1 MKTIKRI
8 LSVFFIVLLLVT
20 SVPAAGFEGLFTV
33 KAEAAVS
40 MKDMVASMS
49 VGETV
54 TFGSYPQTDVT
65 SDMGAELTNA
75 APDTD
80 DWISYNYYDE
90 GEQSDYMKYYDITYK
105 GDRYRGVYFTKYR
118 PMYWNTGSYASNLS
132 KNGYSTNNVYWFKYD
147 PLTWRILD
155 PSTGYVICE
164 DIIDSQAFNNEYY
177 TNGTCD
183 FSGYTAYY
191 NDETYTNYANNW
203 KYSTIR
209 IWLNES
215 FFITA
220 FSMSER
226 SQIPCTKLTTPA
238 YSTSYYYYDV
248 GETCDYVFL
257 PSYQDM
263 INSSYRFSWNPS
275 SWDVNRRAHSSDY
288 AKSQGIWVDTSRN
301 YTSMYRLRSAGY
313 KSSYTAQIDTD
324 GDAGDYYWSALFY
337 NNVGIRPA
345 LCFNPS
351 STGTY
356 SNGYDKKVTINVY
369 SNDSYDGLNKL
380 PAVNIGTKLKDFT
393 VTTSSESKV
402 VSDASKVKI
411 KISEAKKSGVKISKD
426 KYCDYII
433 PADVFEN
440 IFNEGFSAKLDVKM
454 SALPKHKAGYISTAF
469 VKEDGEYDSY
479 TDTITGSVNIT
490 KGNKYKVI
498 LSAAGVGNDVKYYLS
513 QDKLH
518 KIESD
523 TGVFEGDLFSDF
535 TPYKDVYAYAVSSKG
550 TTVLSKLQFNIIP
563 AVENKKID
571 DFIKSN
577 STNLLGDAP
586 TSFTGKAGNFLFE
599 GAKID
604 FSAFKIPMSAEI
616 DGNTIK
622 VVFGIN
628 DFFSKSNETKD
639 SSSTGTKW
647 PKNGGKW
654 SSFVKDYKDYFKK
667 DHSWASKKENAKKYN
682 DKAKQLTKQYGND
695 DNKSFGK
702 GKTDISVDAVGYG
715 VWEIVWSGKNMKL
728 VYKEGSVAITGAV
741 DYQYCQYGF
750 AGPVPDYVYFGFEA
764 SLTAAAK
771 CSRAAAD
778 SSVPMSW
785 EFSFTLEPKI
795 SAEGGV
801 GWKGL
806 LSAGLNLEASAPF
819 YLRPAFANKTG
830 NFKLDIKGEISIE
843 ATACFVFKTKKKLLD
858 GEMNIIN
865 KTWSNTK
872 KLKAYSL
879 YTPHDVS
886 DEESIPTREA
896 VNDVESVDRSYASKT
911 SEWLGTKSFFDFKS
925 RIKSKS
931 TDLSGMTYTTLQEN
945 VFYAPQQQIAVVGDK
960 ALMVYVEDDGGRTAN
975 NRMRLMY
982 TLYDFLSDSWS
993 QPKPVSDDGRNDSYP
1008 CLVSDGDNTYIA
1020 WIKANT
1026 LYDDNLSNAVDVY
1039 RACEV
1044 YYAKFDSQDETFTDV
1059 TRITNDD
1066 VYDYNPTVSIDS
1078 CGNPV
1083 VYYASCTDNDTYGQN
1098 NTITKYTEI
1107 VSLPETSTDSD
1118 TSEVYNPSA
1127 EHTAIK
1133 TVIESGKYYILYM
1146 TANSDADELTYI
1158 MDKNGN
1164 TSDSSG
1170 VNAYTISKGTTT
1182 EIDHETAI
1190 SDAFYANLNGEE
1202 KLLFSDRSNIYYLND
1217 NGEETAVLD
1226 SDTSISS
1233 VVFPIETDDGL
1244 SFMFTKNDGETS
1256 ELFYV
1261 SQTENG
1267 WSAPIQ
1273 ISNVGKK
1280 IENVA
1285 VAYRNNRLY
1294 GSITTK
1300 ENDETDIVGFK
1311 FNDFTDVSLGDIF
1324 ISELGTNAGE
1334 DNKFSVAVFNNGT
1347 NKIDSIDFTV
1357 SDTIG
1362 TDSKQTVEADIKPGD
1377 MKLVELTYP
1386 APEDYRKTTLTV
1398 TADTANDRNTDDN
1411 TVSKAIGLPE
1421 VMLDEPISEEFADY
1435 YVVTTYAENFS
1446 DITANNVSVTVKQED
1461 NSIADPIIFD
1471 EIALLQREAISVV
1484 IPKSS
1489 VTYDEDG
1496 FASITISALCGENS
1510 DEVTAILT
1518 DNSKDENGE
1527 CTHIET
1533 IIKETPSTC
1542 ISEGKAETVCASCG
1556 EVLGTIA
1563 VYEKSGHTIAVDDA
1577 VGATCT
1583 TTGKTEGEHCTVCG
1597 KVLTAQ
1603 EVIEALGHTEVTIP
1617 GKPATCTET
1626 GLTDGVECSVCGE
1639 ILTEQTEIPA
1649 AGHKETVIKG
1659 KPAACT
1665 QDGLTD
1671 GVECSVCGEILTAQ
1685 EKIPATGHKSEI
1697 IKGKPA
1703 TCTEKGLTDGVKCS
1717 ECGIILIAQ
1726 KDIPALGHKFENG
1739 KCTVCSA
1746 PDPDYK
1752 PAEKPTDKPTE
1763 KPTEKPNE
1771 PTTKPDEPKPDEPT
1785 TNPDSKKELSLV
1797 EGCKQVLDNVKKTVS
1812 FVLDNIKGTSIDD
1825 FIAMF
1830 TDGIKIV
1837 NDKNGLVY
1845 NGMKFKYGDD
1855 EYTVIVKGDTEADGK
1870 ITAADAR
1877 KILRISARLESPDD
1891 LTRVAA
1897 DIDSNDKI
1905 TAAEARAV
1913 LRFAARLSNSIESE
1927 LPK

>member
-33 KAEAAVS
+33 KAEAADMKKTISS
-40 MKDMVASMS
+40 MA

-65 SDMGAELTNA
+65 SKLGAELTKA
-75 APDTD
+75 APDTN
-80 DWISYNYYDE
+80 DWISYNYYYN
-90 GEQSDYMKYYDITYK
+90 GKQSDYMKYYDLTYK
-105 GDRYRGVYFTKYR
+105 GSRYRGVYFTKYR
-118 PMYWNTGSYASNLS
+118 LWYWKNWIASDLSYQDD
-132 KNGYSTNNVYWFKYD
+132 NGYYTKKIYWFRYD

-155 PSTGYVICE
+155 PSTGYVLCE
-164 DIIDSQAFNNEYY
+164 NIIDSQAFNNEYY
-177 TNGTCD
+177 TNDTCD
-183 FSGYTAYY
+183 YYGNEAFY
-191 NDETYTNYANNW
+191 NDKTYTNYANNW
-203 KYSTIR
+203 EYSTIR
-209 IWLNES
+209 TWLNES
-215 FFITA
+215 FFVTA
-220 FSMSER
+220 FSASER
-226 SQIPCTKLTTPA
+226 SQIPCTELTTPA
-238 YSTSYYYYDV
+238 YSTSYSDYNV
-248 GETCDYVFL
+248 GETGDYVFL

-263 INSSYRFSWNPS
+263 INPSYLFSSDETEY
-275 SWDVNRRAHSSDY
+275 DLNRRAHSSDY
-288 AKSQGIWVDTSRN
+288 AKSQGVWVDTSNTDKHNKYVSN
-301 YTSMYRLRSAGY
+301 YLLRSAGQNS
-313 KSSYTAQIDTD
+313 KHATFIDDEGDFDTFYTVDVNA
-324 GDAGDYYWSALFY
+324 
-337 NNVGIRPA
+337 GIRPA

-351 STGTY
+351 STGIY
-356 SNGYDKKVTINVY
+356 SNDYDKKVTINVY
-369 SNDSYDGLNKL
+369 SKDSYDVINKVPL
-380 PAVNIGTKLKDFT
+380 VNVSTKLTDFT
-393 VTTSSESKV
+393 ITTSSGSKEI
-402 VSDASKVKI
+402 SDASKVKI
-411 KISEAKKSGVKISKD
+411 KIGEAKKSGVKISKD
-426 KYCDYII
+426 YHCDYII
-433 PADVFEN
+433 PQNVFEN

-454 SALPKHKAGYISTAF
+454 SALPNHKAGYISTAF

-498 LSAAGVGNDVKYYLS
+498 LSAAGVGKNVKYYLS
-513 QDKLH
+513 QDELH
-518 KIESD
+518 KVESD

-604 FSAFKIPMSAEI
+604 FSAFKIPISAEI

-622 VVFGIN
+622 VAFGIN

-639 SSSTGTKW
+639 SSTTGTKW

-654 SSFVKDYKDYFKK
+654 SNFVSDYKAYFEK

-682 DKAKQLTKQYGND
+682 NKAKQLTKQYGND
-695 DNKSFGK
+695 DNKTFGK

-879 YTPHDVS
+879 YIPHDVS
-886 DEESIPTREA
+886 GEESIPTREA

-931 TDLSGMTYTTLQEN
+931 LDLSGMTYTTLQEN

-960 ALMVYVEDDGGRTAN
+960 ALMVYVEDDNERTAN

-982 TLYDFLSDSWS
+982 TLYDFSSDSWS

-1133 TVIESGKYYILYM
+1133 TVIESGKYYILSM

-1170 VNAYTISKGTTT
+1170 VNAYTISNGTTT

-1202 KLLFSDRSNIYYLND
+1202 KLFFSDRSNIYYLND
-1217 NGEETAVLD
+1217 DGEETAVLD

-1267 WSAPIQ
+1267 WSAPTQ

-1285 VAYRNNRLY
+1285 VAYRSNRLY

-1311 FNDFTDVSLGDIF
+1311 FNEFTDVSLGDIF
-1324 ISELGTNAGE
+1324 ISELETSAGE

-1347 NKIDSIDFTV
+1347 SKIDSIDFTV

-1398 TADTANDRNTDDN
+1398 TADIMNDRNTDDN

-1446 DITANNVSVTVKQED
+1446 DITANNVSVTVKQDD
-1461 NSIADPIIFD
+1461 NNIADPINFD
-1471 EIALLQREAISVV
+1471 EIALLQRESINVV

-1510 DEVTAILT
+1510 NEVTAILT

-1603 EVIEALGHTEVTIP
+1603 EVIDALGHTEVTIP
-1617 GKPATCTET
+1617 GKPATCTE
-1626 GLTDGVECSVCGE
+1626 
-1639 ILTEQTEIPA
+1639 
-1649 AGHKETVIKG
+1649 
-1659 KPAACT
+1659 
-1665 QDGLTD
+1665 
-1671 GVECSVCGEILTAQ
+1671 
-1685 EKIPATGHKSEI
+1685 
-1697 IKGKPA
+1697 
-1703 TCTEKGLTDGVKCS
+1703 KGLTDGTKCS
-1717 ECGIILIAQ
+1717 VCGVMLIAQ
-1726 KDIPALGHKFENG
+1726 KEIPASGHKFENG
-1739 KCTVCSA
+1739 KCPVCSA
-1746 PDPDYK
+1746 SDPDYK
-1752 PAEKPTDKPTE
+1752 PAEKPTEKPTDNTTKPAEKPTDNTTKPAEKPTSPVTEKPTE
-1763 KPTEKPNE
+1763 KPTENPSE
-1771 PTTKPDEPKPDEPT
+1771 PTTKPDG
-1785 TNPDSKKELSLV
+1785 KKELSLV
-1797 EGCKQVLDNVKKTVS
+1797 EGCKQVLDKVKKTVS
-1812 FVLDNIKGTSIDD
+1812 VVLEKASGMTLDD

-1830 TDGIKIV
+1830 TDGIKIE

-1845 NGMKFKYGDD
+1845 NGMKFKHGDD

-1877 KILRISARLESPDD
+1877 RILRISARLESPDEV
-1891 LTRVAA
+1891 TSAAA
-1897 DIDSNDKI
+1897 DIDSNSKI
-1905 TAAEARAV
+1905 SAAEARAV
-1913 LRFAARLSNSIESE
+1913 LRYAARLSKSLESE